1 MILEGKEPVAI
12 VPMQGTLSWNTIK
25 HTRGNVTGSLAG
37 CNELFMVYNGAGANV
52 FDIYFEPEHKSGI
65 SSITAENGVKVCAEA
80 GSIVVN
86 AASAAQVA
94 VYSLNGVAVVNT
106 AVAAGSH
113 TFAVAP
119 GFYVVKTVDAAGTA
133 AAKVIV
139 K

>member
-1 MILEGKEPVAI
+1 
-12 VPMQGTLSWNTIK
+12 GTLSWNTIK

-52 FDIYFEPEHKSGI
+52 FDLYFEPENEQSGI
-65 SSITAENGVKVCAEA
+65 SSVTAENGVTVCAEA

-94 VYSLNGVAVVNT
+94 VYGLNGVAVVNT

-119 GFYVVKTVDAAGTA
+119 GFYVVKTVDAAGAA